1 MLQFQRKFI
10 MHIDLDNLIQASQE
24 KPNEFIWDSLKTS
37 GFPVNGILSDFT
49 LEDLKIK
56 GLEINEIAEE
66 SILRKKEIEEKNES
80 LNLMQLT
87 VGNNATVYSLKSQ
100 EWKEV
105 TLMRD
110 IDEFENPMVFSN
122 TGYEY
127 RT

>member
-1 MLQFQRKFI
+1 